1 MGVKYWIKVLSL
13 PRVYIIKR
21 SFTGLFDESRQP
33 EEKRVADQLGEEQ
46 AKWELNDALKTIV
59 NVKKLKAEQKRKLPS
74 T

>member
-1 MGVKYWIKVLSL
+1 MSVKYWIKGLK
-13 PRVYIIKR
+13 PATCHIIKR

-46 AKWELNDALKTIV
+46 AKRELNDALKTIV
-59 NVKKLKAEQKRKLPS
+59 NVKKLKAEQKRKLLS